1 MTAIFKMFGNGDA
14 MTGMTYMT
22 YGFVGIILIVIIISI
37 IMITRNSIDDR
48 KKDSVSLKSKTA
60 EKKAEQLKKGLF
72 NYDIIDGEDKSLG
85 LDPTDPANQKRN
97 MKHHNAN
104 TPHKGLKPAN
114 LNALKKNTPKVELK
128 KSESPSTQP
137 VMQTNANTT
146 ASTTITEPPAPTT
159 TGTRIFTDTEND
171 VNAPIMITNPT
182 QSSSV
187 NDNNDYNMSS
197 FTDDNDMQLESQSA
211 QPAMAPAQMQAPGV
225 QMQASN
231 QVQSVQ
237 HVQQSVPQY
246 ESQARNVKSS
256 IPDNPFAMSIN
267 PDSFMKNN

>member
-1 MTAIFKMFGNGDA
+1 MFGNGDA

-48 KKDSVSLKSKTA
+48 KKDSVALKSKTA
-60 EKKAEQLKKGLF
+60 EKKVEQLKKGLF
-72 NYDIIDGEDKSLG
+72 NYDIIDGEDESLG

-128 KSESPSTQP
+128 KSESTSTQP
-137 VMQTNANTT
+137 VMQTNANIP

-171 VNAPIMITNPT
+171 ANEPIMITNPE
-182 QSSSV
+182 

-211 QPAMAPAQMQAPGV
+211 QPAMAPVRMQASGV

-231 QVQSVQ
+231 HVQS
-237 HVQQSVPQY
+237 VQQSVPQY
-246 ESQARNVKSS
+246 ESQTRNVKSS

>member
-22 YGFVGIILIVIIISI
+22 YGFVGIILLVIIICV
-37 IMITRNSIDDR
+37 IMITRNSIDER
-48 KKDSVSLKSKTA
+48 KKDSVALKSKTA
-60 EKKAEQLKKGLF
+60 EKKVEQLKKGLF
-72 NYDIIDGEDKSLG
+72 NYDIIDGEDESLG

-97 MKHHNAN
+97 AKHHNAN
-104 TPHKGLKPAN
+104 THKGLKPAN

-137 VMQTNANTT
+137 VMQTNANTP

-171 VNAPIMITNPT
+171 ANAPIMITNPE
-182 QSSSV
+182 

-211 QPAMAPAQMQAPGV
+211 AQPAMAPVQMQAPGV

-231 QVQSVQ
+231 HVQSVQ
-237 HVQQSVPQY
+237 PVQQSVQQY

>member
-1 MTAIFKMFGNGDA
+1 MFGNGDA

-22 YGFVGIILIVIIISI
+22 YGFVGIILLVIIICV
-37 IMITRNSIDDR
+37 IMITRNSIDER

-72 NYDIIDGEDKSLG
+72 NYDIIDGEDESLG

-97 MKHHNAN
+97 AKHHNAN

-114 LNALKKNTPKVELK
+114 LNTLKKNTPRVELK
-128 KSESPSTQP
+128 KAESPSTQP
-137 VMQTNANTT
+137 VMQTNANIP

-159 TGTRIFTDTEND
+159 TGARIFTDTESD
-171 VNAPIMITNPT
+171 ANAPIIITNPE
-182 QSSSV
+182 

-197 FTDDNDMQLESQSA
+197 FTDDNDMQLESQPA
-211 QPAMAPAQMQAPGV
+211 QPAMNTVQMQAPGV
-225 QMQASN
+225 HQVQAPTSST
-231 QVQSVQ
+231 VQSVQ

-267 PDSFMKNN
+267 PDSFMRNN

>member
-114 LNALKKNTPKVELK
+114 LNSLKKNTPKVELK

-146 ASTTITEPPAPTT
+146 ASTTITEPLASTT
-159 TGTRIFTDTEND
+159 TGARIFTDTESD
-171 VNAPIMITNPT
+171 ANAPIMITNPE
-182 QSSSV
+182 

-211 QPAMAPAQMQAPGV
+211 QPAMNTVQMQASGV

-231 QVQSVQ
+231 HIQSVQ
-237 HVQQSVPQY
+237 PVQQSVQQY

-267 PDSFMKNN
+267 PDSFMRK

>member
-22 YGFVGIILIVIIISI
+22 YGFVGIILLVIIICV
-37 IMITRNSIDDR
+37 IMITRNSIDER

-72 NYDIIDGEDKSLG
+72 NYDIIDGEDESLG

-97 MKHHNAN
+97 AKHHNAN

-114 LNALKKNTPKVELK
+114 LNALKKSTPKVELK

-137 VMQTNANTT
+137 VMQTNANT
-146 ASTTITEPPAPTT
+146 AVNTIPEPPAPATT

-171 VNAPIMITNPT
+171 ANAPIMITNPE
-182 QSSSV
+182 

-197 FTDDNDMQLESQSA
+197 FTDDNDMQLESSSA
-211 QPAMAPAQMQAPGV
+211 QPAMTTVQMQTPGV

-231 QVQSVQ
+231 QAQS
-237 HVQQSVPQY
+237 VQQSVPQY
-246 ESQARNVKSS
+246 ESQTRNVQSS

-267 PDSFMKNN
+267 PDSFMQNN

>member
-1 MTAIFKMFGNGDA
+1 MFGNGDA

-22 YGFVGIILIVIIISI
+22 YGFVGIILIVIIICV

-60 EKKAEQLKKGLF
+60 EKKVEQRKKGLF

-146 ASTTITEPPAPTT
+146 ASTTITEPLAPTT
-159 TGTRIFTDTEND
+159 TGARIFTDTESD
-171 VNAPIMITNPT
+171 ANAPIMITNPT
-182 QSSSV
+182 QSSFE

-197 FTDDNDMQLESQSA
+197 FTDDNDMQLESQST
-211 QPAMAPAQMQAPGV
+211 QPAMNTVQMQAPGV

-231 QVQSVQ
+231 HVQSVQ

-246 ESQARNVKSS
+246 ESQTRNVKSS

-267 PDSFMKNN
+267 PDSFMRK

>member
-22 YGFVGIILIVIIISI
+22 YGFVGIILIIIIISI

-171 VNAPIMITNPT
+171 ADAPIMITNPE
-182 QSSSV
+182 
-187 NDNNDYNMSS
+187 NDNNDYNVSS
-197 FTDDNDMQLESQSA
+197 FTDDTDMQLESQSA
-211 QPAMAPAQMQAPGV
+211 QPAMAPVRMQAPGV

-231 QVQSVQ
+231 HVQSVQ
-237 HVQQSVPQY
+237 PVQQSVPQY

>member
-114 LNALKKNTPKVELK
+114 LNALKKNTPRVELK

-137 VMQTNANTT
+137 VMQTNANIP

-159 TGTRIFTDTEND
+159 TTGTRIFTDTESD
-171 VNAPIMITNPT
+171 ANAPIIITNPE
-182 QSSSV
+182 

-197 FTDDNDMQLESQSA
+197 FTDDNDMQLESSSA
-211 QPAMAPAQMQAPGV
+211 QPEMNTVQMQAPGV
-225 QMQASN
+225 HQVQAPTSST
-231 QVQSVQ
+231 VQSVQ

-246 ESQARNVKSS
+246 ESQARNVHGS
-256 IPDNPFAMSIN
+256 IPDNPFAMSIS

>member
-1 MTAIFKMFGNGDA
+1 MFGNGDA

-114 LNALKKNTPKVELK
+114 LNSLKKNTPKVELK
-128 KSESPSTQP
+128 KSESTSTQP
-137 VMQTNANTT
+137 VMQTNANNT
-146 ASTTITEPPAPTT
+146 ASTTITEPSAPT

-171 VNAPIMITNPT
+171 ANAPIMITNPE
-182 QSSSV
+182 

-211 QPAMAPAQMQAPGV
+211 QQAMNTVQMQAPGA

-246 ESQARNVKSS
+246 ESQARNIKSS

-267 PDSFMKNN
+267 PDSFMRNN